1 MKIGFLVGDIVNIS
15 GGSNVII
22 EYAAGLQAAGHE
34 VVLVTAQPVELTP
47 PLWHP
52 RLHELT
58 VRSLTEVAEDR
69 FDFVFAT
76 WWVTYFDLWRLDA
89 AVYGYLNQS
98 LESRFHGERHYK
110 ILNRLTY
117 GLPLLFVT
125 EARWIEEFIRIH
137 RPESKVVYVQNG
149 LSRDHFP
156 CVESP
161 PARLGRTLR
170 VLVEGP
176 WAVDFKGVPETFEV
190 LEEACA
196 EFELE
201 VGWLTANSN
210 GARPTLGGKR
220 VTVHERIPIN
230 SVKDV
235 LQQYDVIIKLSKV
248 EGMFG
253 PPLEMFS
260 QGGTAITYTVTGS
273 DEYMVH
279 GRNGFLVEPHNR
291 RLIIRYLRQLKE
303 SPELLASLRK
313 NALETARAFPS
324 WDDSTQK
331 LSVELGALHQS
342 GYSNAHLRSALAT
355 VSALRGQWLGEVWRN
370 EGRTSGGH
378 YIGPGELTLLERY
391 RRIKSSPL
399 VQRATQMVPQDV
411 RQSLRRYLAEALS

>member
-22 EYAAGLQAAGHE
+22 EYAARLQTSGHE
-34 VVLVTAQPVELTP
+34 VVLITGQPVELTP

-58 VRSLTEVAEDR
+58 VRSLSEVAEDR
-69 FDFVFAT
+69 FDFLFAT
-76 WWVTYFDLWRLDA
+76 WWVTYFDLWRLEA
-89 AVYGYLNQS
+89 SVYGYLNQS

-110 ILNRLTY
+110 VLNRLTY

-125 EARWIEEFIRIH
+125 EARWIEEFIQLH
-137 RPESKVVYVQNG
+137 RPDSKVIYVQNG
-149 LSRDHFP
+149 LSRDNFP

-161 PARLGRTLR
+161 PNHSGKKLR

-190 LEEACA
+190 LEEASA
-196 EFELE
+196 ELDLE
-201 VGWLTANSN
+201 VGWLTSNSN
-210 GARPTLGGKR
+210 GARPTLRGKR
-220 VTVHERIPIN
+220 VKVHERIPIN

-235 LQQYDVIIKLSKV
+235 LQHYDVIIKLSKV

-279 GRNGFLVEPHNR
+279 GHNGFVVEPHNR
-291 RLIIRYLRQLKE
+291 RLIIRYLRQLQE
-303 SPELLASLRK
+303 SPELLATLRR

-324 WDDSTQK
+324 WEESTQK
-331 LSVELGALHQS
+331 LLGELEALHAS

-355 VSALRGQWLGEVWRN
+355 VSALRGQWLSEVWRN
-370 EGRTSGGH
+370 EGRTRDGQ

-411 RQSLRRYLAEALS
+411 RQSLRRHLTKALS